1 LAGMPQRLVLFD
13 IDGTLLDT
21 GGAGGTALLDA
32 AEEVFGLPRT
42 HFPPLDLA
50 GATDGGVIR
59 RLFAD
64 AGHAFEDVRAEA
76 FREAYLLRLRQ
87 RLHDEAFQGRLLG
100 GVVTLL
106 QQLAAAEIFSIGL
119 LTGNLR
125 RGADLKLLRF
135 EIAHY
140 FSEGGF
146 GDDAEDRNH
155 IGPVAVR
162 RMEEKTG
169 RRFSPAE
176 VIVIGDT
183 PRDVACAHAMGAR
196 CLAVATGRFDHTQ
209 LSAEKAWLT
218 LHNLAATDDI
228 VEALADGC

>member
-1 LAGMPQRLVLFD
+1 MPQRLVLFD

-21 GGAGGTALLDA
+21 GGAGGAALLDA
-32 AEEVFGLPRT
+32 AEEVFGLPRG

-59 RLFAD
+59 KLFAD
-64 AGHAFEDVRAEA
+64 ADHVYDLAKAQA
-76 FREAYLLRLRQ
+76 FREAYLHRLRE
-87 RLHDEAFQGRLLG
+87 RLHGEAFQGRLLN
-100 GVVTLL
+100 GVTGLL
-106 QQLAAAEIFSIGL
+106 EQMAGMEIFSIGL

-125 RGADLKLLRF
+125 RGADIKLLRF

-140 FSEGGF
+140 FSDGGF

-162 RMEEKTG
+162 RVEEKTG
-169 RRFSPAE
+169 RRFSPDQ

-196 CLAVATGRFDHTQ
+196 CLAVATGRFDHAS
-209 LSAEKAWLT
+209 LSTHSAWLT
-218 LHNLAATDDI
+218 LAD
-228 VEALADGC
+228 LADTGRVMAALTDA